1 MKKLVVIVLLLALC
15 GCKDKALEPYFT
27 AEEAEKYLTV
37 EDKNTV
43 GRCVEYIKKYEEEMK
58 SGDKEREE
66 KAGELFSL
74 GFDPIKELY
83 GKSLDDNSPEGVRRS
98 AALAWVMVDF
108 SYRNFNGTCASRIL
122 MAANLGLIDA
132 IKAVRNPPDED
143 LASYLLPPEE
153 QKRRKEKKLPPYGN
167 NKEILGKD
175 PEKS

>member
-1 MKKLVVIVLLLALC
+1 MKKLVAIVLLVALC

-27 AEEAEKYLTV
+27 AEEAEKYLTA

-74 GFDPIKELY
+74 GLDPIKELY
-83 GKSLDDNSPEGVRRS
+83 GKSLDNKSPEGIRRS
-98 AALAWVMVDF
+98 AALAWVMIDF
-108 SYRNFNGTCASRIL
+108 TYGNFNGTCAARIL
-122 MAANLGLIDA
+122 MAADLGLIDA
-132 IKAVRNPPDED
+132 IQIIQNPPDED

-153 QKRRKEKKLPPYGN
+153 QRRRKENKIPPYGN
-167 NKEILGKD
+167 KQE
-175 PEKS
+175 

>member
-1 MKKLVVIVLLLALC
+1 MKKLVAVVLLASFC

-27 AEEAEKYLTV
+27 AEEAERYLTA
-37 EDKNTV
+37 EDKKTV

-58 SGDKEREE
+58 SGDKEREK

-83 GKSLDDNSPEGVRRS
+83 GRSLDNESPEGIRRS

-108 SYRNFNGTCASRIL
+108 SYGNFNGTCASRIL
-122 MAANLGLIDA
+122 MAADHGLIDA
-132 IKAVRNPPDED
+132 IQIIRNPPDED

-153 QKRRKEKKLPPYGN
+153 QRRRKENKIPPYGN
-167 NKEILGKD
+167 KQE
-175 PEKS
+175 